1 MQLRSANEEV
11 HVKGMTNIDAFNFK
25 VHDSVKELSASVARR
40 IAMRARHAIKTRGL
54 FRIALAGG
62 ETPRRCYER
71 LREMAVDWER
81 VQVYFGDER
90 CLPYGDAQRND
101 RMAYEALLR
110 HVDIPPENVHVIP
123 AERGA
128 SVAAAEYA
136 ALLERVLPLDLVLL
150 GMGEDGHVASLFFG
164 NPAVERKELAVP
176 VFNSPKPPPE
186 RVSLGLSA
194 LNSARAKLFLISGN
208 AKQDALEKVV
218 LGIELPAARVKGAE
232 WHVDRAALPASI
244 LRKI

>member
-1 MQLRSANEEV
+1 M
-11 HVKGMTNIDAFNFK
+11 KGVNNIDAFDIK
-25 VHDSVKELSASVARR
+25 VHDDLEELSASVARR

-71 LREMAVDWER
+71 LREMTVDWKR

-90 CLPYGDAQRND
+90 CLPRGDAQRND
-101 RMAYEALLR
+101 TMAHEALLE
-110 HVDIPPENVHVIP
+110 HIDIPPENVHAIP

-128 SVAAAEYA
+128 RIAAAEYEEI
-136 ALLERVLPLDLVLL
+136 LERAMPLDLVLL

-176 VFNSPKPPPE
+176 VFNAPKPPPE
-186 RVSLGLSA
+186 RVSLGLSV
-194 LNSARAKLFLISGN
+194 LNAARAKLFLISGR
-208 AKQDALEKVV
+208 AKQDALKKVV

-232 WHVDRAALPASI
+232 WHVDRAALPTSI
-244 LRKI
+244 LRRI